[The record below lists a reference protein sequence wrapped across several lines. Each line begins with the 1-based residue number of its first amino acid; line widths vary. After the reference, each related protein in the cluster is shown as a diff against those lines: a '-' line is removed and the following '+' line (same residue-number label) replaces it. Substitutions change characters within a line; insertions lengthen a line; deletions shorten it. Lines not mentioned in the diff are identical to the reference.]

1 MVRQTISF
9 HFSQSLERRDPVTI
23 TTERTILVV
32 EDIDEISSQ
41 MNQLLTKRGHR
52 VLQASNAE
60 DAIRI
65 AEQSHPA
72 MILSDLDLPTLG
84 LLTKLISEH
93 KDLGEL
99 VVAVIDINHPEVC
112 NDRLRILPDYDA
124 LDNLIGSTQ
133 NYYEPQS

>member
-1 MVRQTISF
+1 M
-9 HFSQSLERRDPVTI
+9 TI
-23 TTERTILVV
+23 TTGRTILVV
-32 EDIDEISSQ
+32 EDIDEISVQ

-60 DAIRI
+60 EAILI

-72 MILSDLDLPTLG
+72 MILTDLDLPTLG

-99 VVAVIDINHPEVC
+99 VVAVIDINTPEVS
-112 NDRLRILPDYDA
+112 DGRLRVLPDYDA
-124 LDNLIGSTQ
+124 LDDLIGSTQ
-133 NYYEPQS
+133 NHYGTSELISCTKAYKGAE

>member
-1 MVRQTISF
+1 MRS
-9 HFSQSLERRDPVTI
+9 VTI
-23 TTERTILVV
+23 PIGRTILVV

-41 MNQLLTKRGHR
+41 MYQLLTKRGHR
-52 VLQASNAE
+52 VLLASNAE

-65 AEQSHPA
+65 AEQSRPA
-72 MILSDLDLPTLG
+72 MILTDLDLPTLDT
-84 LLTKLISEH
+84 LMKLIAEH

-99 VVAVIDINHPEVC
+99 VVAIIDINSPEVT
-112 NDRLRILPDYDA
+112 NNRLRILPDYDA

>member
-1 MVRQTISF
+1 MTI
-9 HFSQSLERRDPVTI
+9 PI
-23 TTERTILVV
+23 GRTILVV

-41 MNQLLTKRGHR
+41 MHQLLTKRGHR
-52 VLQASNAE
+52 VLLASNAE

-65 AEQSHPA
+65 AEQSRPA
-72 MILSDLDLPTLG
+72 MILTDLDLPTLDT
-84 LLTKLISEH
+84 LMKLIAEH

-99 VVAVIDINHPEVC
+99 VVAIIDINSPKVT
-112 NDRLRILPDYDA
+112 NNRLRILPDYDA

>member
-1 MVRQTISF
+1 M
-9 HFSQSLERRDPVTI
+9 TI

-84 LLTKLISEH
+84 LLMKLIAEH

-99 VVAVIDINHPEVC
+99 VVAIIDINSPKVT
-112 NDRLRILPDYDA
+112 NNRLRILPDYDA

-133 NYYEPQS
+133 NYYEPQTATTRDFLQRTP

>member
-1 MVRQTISF
+1 M
-9 HFSQSLERRDPVTI
+9 TI
-23 TTERTILVV
+23 TTGRTILVV

-84 LLTKLISEH
+84 LLMKLIAEH

-99 VVAVIDINHPEVC
+99 VVAIIDINHPEVC

>member
-1 MVRQTISF
+1 M
-9 HFSQSLERRDPVTI
+9 TI
-23 TTERTILVV
+23 TTGRTILVV

-84 LLTKLISEH
+84 LLMKLIAEH

-99 VVAVIDINHPEVC
+99 VVAIIDINGPAVT
-112 NDRLRILPDYDA
+112 NNRLRILPDYDA